1 MKKIITLGL
10 SSSGKSCYLGVALG
24 FMSRHKLYEMHKR
37 NRDLSRVTDTIE
49 ERMQSGQWVKKTMG
63 REVYTFTKKGWLFDT
78 DYVLHDWNG
87 EYFRLLGLDEDQ
99 ASVEWK
105 KAQEKI
111 DGTIVEG
118 DDLRKQY
125 AKDCKDADAIL
136 LFIDSKTLKEAPNDR
151 GSERL
156 RTRESL
162 YTLMEILRESE
173 KKRVISIILTKSDY
187 LENCKE
193 FLDANWKIN
202 AKKVEDSLRDNYNST
217 FSEMEA
223 AGHKVHV
230 SLVSC
235 IPVRAHRTSI
245 GGRGAVPN
253 KNWSFADLT
262 QSNVNL
268 HEDDLPNDMLA
279 PIRWVIDNT

>member
-24 FMSRHKLYEMHKR
+24 FMSRYKLYEMHKR

-49 ERMQSGQWVKKTMG
+49 ERMQSGQWAEKTMG
-63 REVYTFTKKGWLFDT
+63 CVVYEFTKKGWPFDT
-78 DYVLHDWNG
+78 NYVMHDWNG

-99 ASVEWK
+99 ASMEWS

-111 DGTIVEG
+111 NGEIVKG
-118 DDLRKQY
+118 DELRKLY
-125 AKDCKDADAIL
+125 EADCKDADAIL
-136 LFIDSKTLKEAPNDR
+136 LFIDGKTLKEEPNDKE
-151 GSERL
+151 SEKL

-162 YTLMEILRESE
+162 YTLIDILKKSR
-173 KKRVISIILTKSDY
+173 KKRTISIILTKSDY
-187 LENCKE
+187 LENSEE
-193 FLDANWKIN
+193 FLDSNRKIN
-202 AKKVEDSLRDNYNST
+202 VKKVEDSLRDNYNST
-217 FSEMEA
+217 FSEMES

-245 GGRGAVPN
+245 GGRGAIPN
-253 KNWSFADLT
+253 KNWSFADLF

-279 PIRWVIDNT
+279 PIRWVIDNA